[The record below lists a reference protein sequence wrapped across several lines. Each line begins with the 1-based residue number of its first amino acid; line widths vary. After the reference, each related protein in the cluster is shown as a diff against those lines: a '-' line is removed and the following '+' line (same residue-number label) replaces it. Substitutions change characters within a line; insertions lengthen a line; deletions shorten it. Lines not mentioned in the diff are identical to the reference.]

1 MTRGGGGGKGVWFGH
16 SITGTVLG
24 GTAWHHV
31 SDSWSMQ
38 LVSFLRLT
46 AESSTFNVHRWGSGV
61 GVRKPIVE
69 RNRVPGKSRAVGWR
83 ASIFVLIASD
93 QFPTLL
99 ALPCTFTPHLSKIR
113 MEMIRQ
119 RRHAAGLV
127 LCALSML
134 T

>member
-1 MTRGGGGGKGVWFGH
+1 VSKSNGSEIRFTTQILATKMSGNFSLTQIARFHSAQFGAGFH
-16 SITGTVLG
+16 WG
-24 GTAWHHV
+24 
-31 SDSWSMQ
+31 
-38 LVSFLRLT
+38 
-46 AESSTFNVHRWGSGV
+46 STFKVHRWGSGV
-61 GVRKPIVE
+61 GVRKPIME